1 MARDFDMRVLITGA
15 AGFAGSGLARYGDG
29 SRHSAPWPR
38 PTYSV
43 VNRRTPAPLPAGRPM
58 ACHLACA
65 TSSVASSPGL
75 LHTRLSHLTEDM
87 IEPPSFKGL
96 APSSSAQS
104 RAKRSNRAR
113 DTKPELLV
121 RRELWARGARYRLFP
136 RDVPGCPDIVFRRAR
151 VAVFCD
157 GDFWHGRD
165 WPQISEKLASGH
177 NGSYWTA
184 KIAYNIERDI
194 RINQELE
201 QHGWLVL
208 RYWESAIKA
217 SPSLVATAVLKAVS
231 AQEHSC

>member
-1 MARDFDMRVLITGA
+1 MSHNPWYNYWEQVNVTKDM
-15 AGFAGSGLARYGDG
+15 
-29 SRHSAPWPR
+29 
-38 PTYSV
+38 
-43 VNRRTPAPLPAGRPM
+43 
-58 ACHLACA
+58 
-65 TSSVASSPGL
+65 
-75 LHTRLSHLTEDM
+75 TEA
-87 IEPPSFKGL
+87 PSFKGL
-96 APSSSAQS
+96 VPVSSAQS

-121 RRELWARGARYRLFP
+121 RRELWARGARYRLSP

-165 WPQISEKLASGH
+165 WPQISKKLANGH
-177 NGSYWTA
+177 NGSYWGA

-194 RINQELE
+194 QINQELE

-231 AQEHSC
+231 AQEHSR

>member
-1 MARDFDMRVLITGA
+1 
-15 AGFAGSGLARYGDG
+15 
-29 SRHSAPWPR
+29 
-38 PTYSV
+38 
-43 VNRRTPAPLPAGRPM
+43 
-58 ACHLACA
+58 
-65 TSSVASSPGL
+65 
-75 LHTRLSHLTEDM
+75 M
-87 IEPPSFKGL
+87 IEAPSFKGL
-96 APSSSAQS
+96 APVSSAQS

-121 RRELWARGARYRLFP
+121 RRELWARGARYRLLP

-165 WPQISEKLASGH
+165 WPQMSEKLANGH
-177 NGSYWTA
+177 NGSYWRA

-231 AQEHSC
+231 AQEHSR